1 MIFQQNSLEVC
12 SDFLN
17 VALYLQFLLI
27 LHSVQCAASMHWTD
41 FIVYES
47 ARAECR
53 RLAAR
58 LCSQRWPAAAVWSL
72 QSVGWFCSTAAR
84 LWARPGHPHLTS
96 LRSSL
101 NPSPS
106 PHPHCDVWSP
116 LNNWLLSTQASLI
129 CFIPFYK
136 ISEIKLKMWYFNT
149 WTWYM
154 SHVTDIIL
162 KWNAAAIVCSSSWF
176 VLLSTKIIW
185 SCYSMEFVTVEIVV
199 SMQQWHTIL

>member
-101 NPSPS
+101 NPLQS

-136 ISEIKLKMWYFNT
+136 ISEIKKLKCNT
-149 WTWYM
+149 SIHELDTCHM
-154 SHVTDIIL
+154 
-162 KWNAAAIVCSSSWF
+162 
-176 VLLSTKIIW
+176 
-185 SCYSMEFVTVEIVV
+185 
-199 SMQQWHTIL
+199 